1 MRYGDL
7 SSKVVPRLIVVFEG
21 AVGILPES
29 KKKAYDKCVK
39 RDKWAD
45 AIDLFE
51 INENVADRITWLMV
65 KRDVSLSLVTWMPE
79 AAAIFIE
86 ERMDYENIPIRGC
99 FSATPQIL
107 TRQLAYEPD
116 VMTVYDPDPAHILTY
131 GSKGACLT
139 SASQIGEGL

>member
-21 AVGILPES
+21 AVGILPEN

-39 RDKWAD
+39 KVFWAD

-51 INENVADRITWLMV
+51 INENVAGRIVWLMV
-65 KRDVSLSLVTWMPE
+65 KKDVSISLVTWMPVD
-79 AAAIFIE
+79 AADAIE
-86 ERMDYENIPIRGC
+86 DRMNEENIPVRGC

-107 TRQLAYEPD
+107 ARQLAYKPD
-116 VMTVYDPDPAHILTY
+116 VVTVYDPDPAHILTY
-131 GSKGACLT
+131 GSKGVYLT
-139 SASQIGEGL
+139 SAAQIGEGL